1 MSTRDQLD
9 DAVAP
14 EATVPPADEAA
25 APTRRAGGRTALA
38 AIAFV
43 LPILVAVVAVV
54 VLAGR
59 DGSGGGSGATTGGGR
74 TLEFSIPAGTA
85 DRMAMGYPVADIM
98 PEQLD
103 LFVGDTVVVENLDE
117 AVHTFGPI
125 TVRPGETTWLTFD
138 RPGYYFG
145 ICTVGTHDTVTIV
158 VT

>member
-1 MSTRDQLD
+1 MSTHDELD
-9 DAVAP
+9 DTVAAEPAVDPIDETRPAP
-14 EATVPPADEAA
+14 
-25 APTRRAGGRTALA
+25 RRSGGRTLLA
-38 AIAFV
+38 AVAFL

-59 DGSGGGSGATTGGGR
+59 DDSGGGAGGPSGGGR
-74 TLEFSIPAGTA
+74 TFEFSIPAGTA
-85 DRMAMGYPVADIM
+85 ERMAVGYPVADVM

-103 LFVGDTVVVENLDE
+103 LLVGDTVVVENLDE

-125 TVRPGETTWLTFD
+125 TVRPGETTRLTFD

-145 ICTVGTHDTVTIV
+145 ICTVGTHDTVTFV

>member
-1 MSTRDQLD
+1 MTTHDELD
-9 DAVAP
+9 DAVAAAASAVSD
-14 EATVPPADEAA
+14 EAPPA
-25 APTRRAGGRTALA
+25 PLRSGGRTVLA
-38 AIAFV
+38 AAAFL

-54 VLAGR
+54 LLAGR
-59 DGSGGGSGATTGGGR
+59 DSSGGGGSVATGGGR

-85 DRMAMGYPVADIM
+85 ARMATGYPVLDVM

-117 AVHTFGPI
+117 EVHTFGPI
-125 TVRPGETTWLTFD
+125 TVRPGETTQLTFD

-145 ICTVGTHDTVTIV
+145 ICTVGTHDTVTFV